1 MAEYELIV
9 GFEVHAELATAT
21 KIFCGCGTEPGA
33 PANTHTCPICL
44 GLPGVLPV
52 LNGAALEH
60 ALRVAQACHCTVSS
74 PSIFER
80 KNYYYPDL
88 PKNYQVSQKR
98 APFGV
103 DGWFDIEVDG
113 RTKRISIVDIHLEE
127 DAGKL
132 VHPEERGASGYSL
145 VDFNRAGVPLLEIVS
160 GPDIRSIA
168 EAEAYMTGMRQLL
181 QYLGASEAR
190 MELGQIRFEAN
201 ISVRKV
207 GTEKLGKRVEIK
219 NLNSFRTVTRAIE
232 YEMDRQIDLYESGGS
247 VAQETRL
254 WDDVRGVTQ
263 TMRSKEESHD
273 YRYFPEPDL
282 VPMVFTP
289 EYLQR
294 LADSL
299 PELPAA
305 RKARFIDAFGL
316 PEYDAAILTG
326 EKALADF
333 VDDTVK
339 LGAAPKAVSNWI
351 MGEALR
357 LLNEKGLAPDALPI
371 SPKMLADLIAL
382 VDGGKIN
389 NNQAKQVFAEMFESG
404 QAPEEIVKARGFAQI
419 SDVSA
424 LEAIVDGVLAAN
436 ADAAEKYAA
445 GEDKPLGFLV
455 GQVMKQSRG
464 QANAPVVNELIR
476 KKLRGA

>member
-1 MAEYELIV
+1 MADYELIV

-21 KIFCGCGTEPGA
+21 KIFCGCSTEPGA
-33 PANTHTCPICL
+33 PANTHTCPVCL

-60 ALRVAQACHCTVSS
+60 AVRVALACHCGISS

-103 DGWFDIEVDG
+103 DGWFDLEVDG
-113 RTKRISIVDIHLEE
+113 TVKRISIVDIHLEE

-132 VHPEERGASGYSL
+132 VHPEERSAAGYSL
-145 VDFNRAGVPLLEIVS
+145 VDFNRAGVPLLEVVS
-160 GPDIRSIA
+160 GPDLRSVA
-168 EAEAYMTGMRQLL
+168 EAEAYMTAMRRLL
-181 QYLGASEAR
+181 QYLGASDAR

-201 ISVRKV
+201 ISVRPV
-207 GTEKLGKRVEIK
+207 GTETLGKRVEIK

-232 YEMDRQIDLYESGGS
+232 YEMARQIDLYERGGA

-254 WDDVRGVTQ
+254 WDDARGETQ
-263 TMRSKEESHD
+263 AMRSKEESHD

-282 VPMVFTP
+282 VPMVFTDA
-289 EYLQR
+289 Y
-294 LADSL
+294 LADLAAKL

-305 RKARFIDAFGL
+305 RRTRFIEAFGL

-326 EKALADF
+326 EKTIADF
-333 VDDTVK
+333 VDAAVA
-339 LGAAPKAVSNWI
+339 LGANPKTVSNWI

-371 SPKMLADLIAL
+371 TPRALADLIAL
-382 VDGGKIN
+382 VDDGKIN
-389 NNQAKQVFAEMFESG
+389 ANQAKQVFAEMFDSG
-404 QAPEEIVKARGFAQI
+404 AAPEEIVKARGFAQI

-424 LEAIVDGVLAAN
+424 LAAIVDAVVAAN
-436 ADAAEKYAA
+436 PDAAAKYTA
-445 GEDKPLGFLV
+445 GDDKPLGFLV

-464 QANAPVVNELIR
+464 QANAPVVNALIR
-476 KKLRGA
+476 KKLRGE